1 MAEKIKQTVFVLYK
15 GTGSDI
21 SSFTFNIS
29 NVAFQPDTLI
39 VKSIDYQ
46 DSNSVQTGLVIIY
59 SDLVGNKPLVSFCNI
74 NKATTM
80 LQKDVYNKF
89 NIIPQG
95 TFQFTLM
102 DAANDLAEIDGDLSI
117 QLEFSKG
124 YY

>member
-15 GTGSDI
+15 ETGSDI

-59 SDLVGNKPLVSFCNI
+59 SDLVGNKPLVTFCNI

-80 LQKDVYNKF
+80 LRKDVYHKF

-124 YY
+124 CY

>member
-80 LQKDVYNKF
+80 LWKDVYHKF

>member
-21 SSFTFNIS
+21 SSSTFNIS

-80 LQKDVYNKF
+80 LRKDVYHKF
-89 NIIPQG
+89 NINPQG
-95 TFQFTLM
+95 TFTFTYM
-102 DAANDLAEIDGDLSI
+102 TAAGSNVSLKGDIAL

>member
-80 LQKDVYNKF
+80 LQKDVYHKF